1 MILFAILTIWLLSI
15 TFAVVLCRIAAAA
28 DERHDDATQRYPTMP
43 AKRLR
48 GDVPRLGVPWEERS
62 AALTTQQQERAG
74 GSRSISRD
82 RGGRGHAGRYAA

>member
-28 DERHDDATQRYPTMP
+28 DERHDDATQRYPTMS

-48 GDVPRLGVPWEERS
+48 GDIPRLGVLWGERS
-62 AALTTQQQERAG
+62 AAL
-74 GSRSISRD
+74 
-82 RGGRGHAGRYAA
+82 

>member
-28 DERHDDATQRYPTMP
+28 DERHDDATQRYPTMS

-48 GDVPRLGVPWEERS
+48 GDIPRLGVLWGERS
-62 AALTTQQQERAG
+62 ALTPQQQERASV
-74 GSRSISRD
+74 SRSIPRD
-82 RGGRGHAGRYAA
+82 RGGRGHAGRYVA